1 MGGTEYDISR
11 FKKKS
16 EEIGLIN
23 AVFLG
28 YKSHNEIPQYLKAAD
43 CAILTGKKSES
54 ISGKY
59 TSPLKMFEYMASG
72 CPIVA
77 QDLPSFREVLN
88 EENSLIVSAE
98 DSKALA
104 EGINEVFNNAELA
117 ARISRKALEDVQKY
131 TWPKR
136 VRKII
141 RLFL

>member
-1 MGGTEYDISR
+1 
-11 FKKKS
+11 
-16 EEIGLIN
+16 
-23 AVFLG
+23 
-28 YKSHNEIPQYLKAAD
+28 
-43 CAILTGKKSES
+43 
-54 ISGKY
+54 
-59 TSPLKMFEYMASG
+59 MASG

-131 TWPKR
+131 TWPER